1 MKLSAGFHLGPYE
14 ILEPLGAGGM
24 GEVYRARDHRLG
36 REVAIKIIP
45 DRLATNPKALERF
58 EQEAKA
64 VASLSHPN
72 ILAIHDVGTAEGT
85 SFAVME
91 LLRGESLDERLARE
105 SLFWRKAVE
114 IAAAAADGL
123 ASAHACGIVHRDL
136 KPANIFITTDGQ
148 VKILDFGL
156 ATLRPIPSSQSV
168 TALRT
173 QSEPEAVAGTIG
185 YMSPEQV
192 TGRPADPRSDIF
204 SLGCVL
210 YEMLSGQR
218 AFDRPSA
225 GETLAAI
232 LRDNPSDL
240 SEFNTKIPLSIVSV
254 VRRCLE
260 KNPGERFQ
268 SAQDLGFAL
277 REILSGSALA
287 PPTVAVPPA
296 KRVYRRPLFL
306 VPAAFVLLAAAW
318 IAFDRLSG
326 IGASGIDSLA
336 VLPLVNVS
344 GDPEQEYLADG
355 ITEQLI
361 SDLARLG
368 NVRVTSRTS
377 AMTYKGAKKTLPQIA
392 RELSVDAIVEG
403 SVARSG
409 DKVKITTELIN
420 AKTERHLWANTYE
433 RDLKDVVALQREIAR
448 EVARNIRIELGP
460 EALSGLK
467 ERRSVEPQAFEAYV
481 RGRYFLNKGG
491 REGLNRALEHLN
503 QALDL
508 DPTFAEAYAGLA
520 DAYAQIG
527 YLNYLAPTDAFPKAK
542 AAAAKALELDP
553 TLAEAHATLGYSHMY
568 YDWDFPAAESGFR
581 KAISMKPSLASA
593 HRYYGVYLAAMLR
606 PDEARRETAKARALD
621 PLSVPVATDTGF
633 VLYYER
639 DYDKATKALKDAIA
653 MNPKAA
659 APHFWLGRVYQA
671 QEKYAESAEEYEAGG
686 PEISSWPPILAGL
699 GHMYGVTGQRS
710 QALRVLKEIERMS
723 GQHYVSPYAAA
734 LVHLGLG
741 DQEKTLELLK
751 QSYDEKANWLVWLL
765 KDPRWDPM
773 RSDPRFQEIV
783 RRVGFPPDAQT
794 RAPKAAT

>member
-1 MKLSAGFHLGPYE
+1 MKLSAGFHLGPFE
-14 ILEPLGAGGM
+14 ILEPLRAGGM

-36 REVAIKIIP
+36 REVAIKIIS
-45 DRLATNPKALERF
+45 DRLATNPQSLERF

-64 VASLSHPN
+64 AASLSHPN
-72 ILAIHDVGTAEGT
+72 ILAIHDFGTADGT
-85 SFAVME
+85 SFVVME

-114 IAAAAADGL
+114 IAAAVADGM
-123 ASAHACGIVHRDL
+123 ASAHARGIVHRDL
-136 KPANIFITTDGQ
+136 KPANLFITSDGQ
-148 VKILDFGL
+148 AKILDFGL
-156 ATLRPIPSSQSV
+156 ATQHPIPSSQSV
-168 TALRT
+168 PPLRT
-173 QSEPEAVAGTIG
+173 QSEPEVLAGTIG

-192 TGRPADPRSDIF
+192 TGRGVDARSDIF

-225 GETLAAI
+225 PETLAAI
-232 LRDNPSDL
+232 LRDNPMDL
-240 SEFNTKIPLSIVSV
+240 SELNTKLPLSIVSV

-277 REILSGSALA
+277 REILSGSTVA
-287 PPTVAVPPA
+287 PPAVAVPA
-296 KRVYRRPLFL
+296 QKTVYRPPLIL
-306 VPAAFVLLAAAW
+306 VPAAIVLLAAAW

-326 IGASGIDSLA
+326 IGASRIDSLA

-377 AMTYKGAKKTLPQIA
+377 AMTYKGAKKSLTQIA
-392 RELSVDAIVEG
+392 RELSADAVVEG

-409 DKVKITTELIN
+409 DKVKITAQLIDAEN
-420 AKTERHLWANTYE
+420 DQHLWANTYE
-433 RDLKDVVALQREIAR
+433 RDLKDVVAIQREIAR
-448 EVARNIRIELGP
+448 EVARSIHIELGP
-460 EALSGLK
+460 ETLSGLK
-467 ERRSVEPQAFEAYV
+467 ERRSVEPGAFEAYV

-491 REGLNRALEHLN
+491 REGLNRALDHLN

-508 DPTFAEAYAGLA
+508 DPTFAEAYAGVA

-568 YDWDFPAAESGFR
+568 YDWDFPAAESAFR
-581 KAISMKPSLASA
+581 KAISLKPSLAGA

-606 PDEARRETAKARALD
+606 PDEARRETAKARELD

-653 MNPKAA
+653 MNPKAG

-671 QEKYAESAEEYEAGG
+671 QKKYAEAAAEYEAGG
-686 PEISSWPPILAGL
+686 SEISSWPPILAGL
-699 GHMYGVTGQRS
+699 GHMHGVTGQRA
-710 QALRVLKEIERMS
+710 QALRVLEEIERMS

-741 DQEKTLELLK
+741 QREKTVELLE
-751 QSYDEKANWLVWLL
+751 QSYEEKANWLVWLL
-765 KDPRWDPM
+765 KDQRWDPM

-783 RRVGFPPDAQT
+783 RKVGFPADALA
-794 RAPKAAT
+794 RASKGAS